1 MGGIMFIGFIILSI
15 SIGCKAGAFYGWLT
29 FGISL
34 LITALVGA
42 VTSMFNE
49 DNDDDWKKRTI

>member
-1 MGGIMFIGFIILSI
+1 MMGGIMFIGFIILSI

-34 LITALVGA
+34 LITAFIGA
-42 VTSMFNE
+42 VSNSFKE
-49 DNDDDWKKRTI
+49 DNDDW

>member
-1 MGGIMFIGFIILSI
+1 MMGGIMFIGFIILSI

-34 LITALVGA
+34 LITAFIGA
-42 VTSMFNE
+42 VSNSFNE
-49 DNDDDWKKRTI
+49 DNDDW